1 MIPTYDKM
9 MLPMLQLLADGKE
22 RTRPEVIAALASQFT
37 LTAEDLAHR
46 LPSGRQTTV
55 ANRIGWARTRL
66 GKAGLV
72 EAPARGVLR
81 ITNAGQEVLR
91 SGVLHID
98 DGYLMRFAQYR
109 EWIEQSRGGR
119 AEPPPT
125 EVDSAPEK
133 LTPEELIATAFEQ
146 HRQTLEDELLVRVRG
161 MDPYAFEG
169 LVVDLLLKL
178 GYGGALGDGRAIGRS
193 GDGGIDG
200 VIREDK
206 LGLELVYIQA
216 KRWSNSV
223 GRPEV
228 QAFIGSLE
236 GLRARKGVFITTS
249 GFTREARDYVERI
262 EKRVVLIDGSEL
274 AHLMFDAG
282 VGVSVIERY
291 EVKTIDNDYFLDA

>member
-1 MIPTYDKM
+1 M
-9 MLPMLQLLADGKE
+9 
-22 RTRPEVIAALASQFT
+22 
-37 LTAEDLAHR
+37 
-46 LPSGRQTTV
+46 
-55 ANRIGWARTRL
+55 
-66 GKAGLV
+66 
-72 EAPARGVLR
+72 
-81 ITNAGQEVLR
+81 
-91 SGVLHID
+91 
-98 DGYLMRFAQYR
+98 
-109 EWIEQSRGGR
+109 
-119 AEPPPT
+119 
-125 EVDSAPEK
+125 DSAPEK